1 MFKKKCLI
9 IEDSEIAIVNLN
21 MQLEKLS
28 IFDISV
34 ARNYNQAR
42 SFLSNDKYD
51 LIFLDIKLHD
61 NSGLDLVNEFPKLPP
76 IIVTSSNVEFA
87 IDTYE
92 ISSIVDFVKKPINE
106 ERLVKAI
113 DKALNRQQTLNS
125 MIEKNYAFIKIGRQA
140 MKFDFED
147 IDFIN
152 AFGIYSKIYTENKS
166 TVVNES
172 IATLEEV
179 LPSKI
184 FRRIHKSYI
193 VNVSK
198 VTGYDHK
205 SIFINDVVLPIGFS
219 YKKNINELIQFI

>member
-1 MFKKKCLI
+1 
-9 IEDSEIAIVNLN
+9 
-21 MQLEKLS
+21 
-28 IFDISV
+28 
-34 ARNYNQAR
+34 
-42 SFLSNDKYD
+42 
-51 LIFLDIKLHD
+51 
-61 NSGLDLVNEFPKLPP
+61 
-76 IIVTSSNVEFA
+76 VEFA

-92 ISSIVDFVKKPINE
+92 INSIVDFIKKPVNE
-106 ERLVKAI
+106 ERLIKAI
-113 DKALNRQQTLNS
+113 DKALNRHQTSNS

-219 YKKNINELIQFI
+219 YKKILTSSFSSFRRLYSNKKPVFFVKDRFFYFLP